1 MYRCPAA
8 VSWNIKNKKK
18 KKKHKARV
26 TLEEGFPQHGN
37 SKLFMIKSYK
47 ADVFTIIKSHQLQ
60 LMYRHF
66 L

>member
-1 MYRCPAA
+1 M
-8 VSWNIKNKKK
+8 
-18 KKKHKARV
+18 
-26 TLEEGFPQHGN
+26 LEEGFPQHGN

-47 ADVFTIIKSHQLQ
+47 ADDFTIIKSHQLQ